1 MANETTTTTTA
12 NDIYFAAWVSSYV
25 LEEVRPYLGVAKP
38 LVRYEGRKPT
48 LAFDFPVQD
57 RAAAASG
64 IAEAWTESADFPLPA
79 GTNLVRP
86 QTTSKATAT
95 STMVGTAANIS
106 DVLDAIAVVD
116 AVSHFAGVLG
126 RALAEKE
133 ETDLNAQWDNFS
145 NATTA
150 ATVLLLDDFMAAI
163 GALEA
168 RDATGELVCV
178 LHPKQVSDLRRDLT
192 GTVAAS
198 FFGSEK
204 GAGTVGDALPD
215 AKLGGAV
222 GNIAGVDV
230 FQTSTVPVST
240 DRKGGMFVK
249 GVTNGMYQVWDA
261 RTESH
266 RETLHPATTLA
277 TTSHYGLA
285 EIRDTWGQE
294 IASDP

>member
-1 MANETTTTTTA
+1 MAGEVTSSTTA
-12 NDIYFAAWVSSYV
+12 NDIYFAAWVSSTV

-48 LAFDFPVQD
+48 LAFDFPIQD
-57 RAAAASG
+57 RAAGASG
-64 IAEAWTESADFPLPA
+64 IGEAWTEQADYPGNNALR
-79 GTNLVRP
+79 V

-95 STMVGTAANIS
+95 STMKGSAAIVS
-106 DVLDAIAVVD
+106 DVIDAIALVD
-116 AVSHFAGVLG
+116 AVSHFASVLG
-126 RALAEKE
+126 RAVSEKE
-133 ETDLNAQWDNFS
+133 EVDLNAQWDNFS
-145 NATTA
+145 NATTST
-150 ATVLLLDDFMAAI
+150 TVLLLDDFMAAI

-168 RDATGELVCV
+168 RDATGDLVAV

-204 GAGTVGDALPD
+204 GAGVVGDALPN

-230 FQTSTVPVST
+230 FQTSTVPTST
-240 DRKGGMFVK
+240 DLKGGMFVK

-266 RETLHPATTLA
+266 REALQPSTILA
-277 TTSHYGLA
+277 TTVHYGLA